1 MNFGNQI
8 KQAVCVLIPFG
19 DKYLAVSR
27 RHDTTQWGF
36 PGGKVDA
43 FESAAVAAAREVY
56 EETGICIN
64 PRTLVPIYS
73 GLAAGEVDY
82 WVTSYLY
89 DHENDPLASEIMP
102 QILPEEGLKVE
113 LKDPED
119 LSDTAHSPFAL
130 YNRSV
135 FQALGEYWS
144 VDS

>member
-1 MNFGNQI
+1 MNSGNQI

-27 RHDTTQWGF
+27 RNDTTQWGF

-43 FESAAVAAAREVY
+43 YESASEAAKRELN
-56 EETGICIN
+56 EETGLYIDTDLLI
-64 PRTLVPIYS
+64 PIYS

-82 WVTSYLY
+82 WVTSFLY
-89 DHENDPLASEIMP
+89 EQGSDPHENLELI
-102 QILPEEGLKVE
+102 PEEGLTIE

-119 LSDTAHSPFAL
+119 LSDTSCSPFAL

-135 FQALGEYWS
+135 FHALGEYWS
-144 VDS
+144 VNS